1 MTMTNLR
8 KTQKLPALTTYQ
20 LRVLSVTVERRAA
33 FQVLISAIDDIMADL
48 ADGTYQ
54 PLTEEVRS

>member
-8 KTQKLPALTTYQ
+8 TTQKLPALTIYQ
-20 LRVLSVTVERRAA
+20 MRVLSVTIERRAA
-33 FQVLISAIDDIMADL
+33 FQVLVEALDDILADL

-54 PLTEEVRS
+54 PLLGEVRS